1 MTALAADALR
11 VDVGGRT
18 VLDGL
23 SFSAQRGTTLA
34 VVGPSGSGKTTLLSV
49 LAGDRPPDAGEVRV
63 DGAVLRA
70 GDRAHVLRVGRVLQL
85 HALLPVLT
93 AAENVELALRV
104 RGVGGAQAAGLAR
117 DALARVGLGEV
128 ADRPSGRLSGG
139 QRQRVGVARALAAA
153 PDLLL
158 LDEPTS
164 ELDEAT
170 RGEVVRV
177 LQEEA
182 ARGALVVV
190 ATHDAVVS
198 GQCDARL
205 VLRGGP
211 APTA

>member
-1 MTALAADALR
+1 MR
-11 VDVGGRT
+11 RPPG
-18 VLDGL
+18 
-23 SFSAQRGTTLA
+23 SRGT
-34 VVGPSGSGKTTLLSV
+34 PWPGS
-49 LAGDRPPDAGEVRV
+49 
-63 DGAVLRA
+63 
-70 GDRAHVLRVGRVLQL
+70 
-85 HALLPVLT
+85 
-93 AAENVELALRV
+93 
-104 RGVGGAQAAGLAR
+104 
-117 DALARVGLGEV
+117 GLGEV

-170 RGEVVRV
+170 RGAVVRV
-177 LQEEA
+177 LHEEA

-198 GQCDARL
+198 AQCDARL

-211 APTA
+211 VTAA